1 MVEQLANYSAIII
14 ALAMVN
20 VVYQLE
26 KAGKMLQ
33 LIIKFLTEAANEHDS
48 E

>member
-20 VVYQLE
+20 IVWQLE
-26 KAGKMLQ
+26 KASQ
-33 LIIKFLTEAANEHDS
+33 LLKTMNRFLAKGVVDD
-48 E
+48 

>member
-14 ALAMVN
+14 ALGMIN

-26 KAGKMLQ
+26 KATRYIKELQ
-33 LIIKFLTEAANEHDS
+33 RLIIGNFGS
-48 E
+48 ERE

>member
-20 VVYQLE
+20 IVWQLE
-26 KAGKMLQ
+26 KASRLLKDMR
-33 LIIKFLTEAANEHDS
+33 LILAENLDGRK
-48 E
+48 